1 MDRNTNKIPTPVD
14 KEKIKVERVM
24 TPFVVSGIF
33 DNGASYTNK
42 KVVVMACC
50 ESDAKAA
57 ARRHLE
63 KHSDDYFKV
72 ESVKIMTANDVIVED
87 C

>member
-1 MDRNTNKIPTPVD
+1 MDKNTNKIPAPVE
-14 KEKIKVERVM
+14 KEKLKVERVM
-24 TPFVVSGIF
+24 SPFVVSGVF

-42 KVVVMACC
+42 KVVVMAWC
-50 ESDAKAA
+50 ESDAKVA

-72 ESVKIMTANDVIVED
+72 ESVRIMATNDVIVED
-87 C
+87 Y

>member
-1 MDRNTNKIPTPVD
+1 MDMNFNEVLVARD
-14 KEKIKVERVM
+14 KEKIKVAMDVK
-24 TPFVVSGIF
+24 TFIVSGVF

-42 KVVVMACC
+42 KVVVMARC
-50 ESDAKAA
+50 ESDAKVK

-72 ESVKIMTANDVIVED
+72 ESVKTMSANDVIVED